1 MSSLFVNGSV
11 GAWASVVGS
20 GIFHGVNPAMGWLF
34 ATAIGLQRGS
44 RKALW
49 MALPPLA
56 LGHAMSI
63 LLLTSSVA
71 LLSNW
76 TTLLPLHLLL
86 GALLIGWACYQH
98 VYGHRHRARVGMTA
112 GFAGLTL
119 WSAVM
124 ATMHGAGLML
134 TPALLSVCRGAG
146 SNGGIATPVGH
157 SSLLD
162 LAFVAPFQ
170 FALVHTVVM
179 ITTTA
184 VVAIAAYEYVG
195 LGVLR
200 RGWINFDWLWSGALV
215 TTGAW
220 LIFSG

>member
-1 MSSLFVNGSV
+1 MSTFFVSDSV

-20 GIFHGVNPAMGWLF
+20 GIFHGINPATGWLF

-44 RKALW
+44 RTALW

-56 LGHAMSI
+56 LGHALSI
-63 LLLTSSVA
+63 LLLTGSVA
-71 LLSNW
+71 LLSSW
-76 TTLLPLHLLL
+76 STLLPLHLML
-86 GALLIGWACYQH
+86 GALLMGWACYQH

-134 TPALLSVCRGAG
+134 TPALLSVCGGAG
-146 SNGGIATPVGH
+146 TGVPDGSGH
-157 SSLLD
+157 GSAFD
-162 LAFVAPFQ
+162 LALFAPLQ
-170 FALVHTVVM
+170 FAVVHTVVM
-179 ITTTA
+179 TATTA
-184 VVAIAAYEYVG
+184 VIAVAAYEYFG
-195 LGVLR
+195 LGLLR
-200 RGWINFDWLWSGALV
+200 RGWINFNWLWSGALA